1 MIRRLMTGV
10 SLAAMT
16 LAAQAAFNEEVQAAP
31 HTFIV
36 GLGEDC
42 VPPTAAL
49 SEQLMQLFVKD
60 LHPGDNL
67 IVYDAPKRV
76 VIATITLPDR
86 EAFERPAVRI
96 QQFGAEL
103 VKIRRFLEARC
114 RAAPEGA
121 GPADNLYFPQF
132 LDEIDRDRT
141 EALPRGSASLL
152 VVGSALYN
160 DPGDPGISM
169 LGGHYPSDSHLNA
182 APSASVF
189 STADKRAALAGV
201 DVHYCFTDKSWF
213 SDTDQKAVLR
223 WWSLY
228 VGSQQGLLATFTGD
242 VATCFERFEHS
253 ITAGAPVFKVE
264 TSGTELEMLM
274 AQRAP
279 ITRQNIVLKSAPA
292 PAPRPVDNHYEVSS
306 ATPPAGAGFLD
317 AHATISHEAPQT
329 WRGLAKIGIS
339 WSCPVDL
346 DIYARGSSQNPFLY
360 YGHTDSSEGHFPHD
374 YTNAPGGS
382 SFEYVEFTHPIDLS
396 TMEAFVNF
404 YGGSCAS
411 GPSGIVRLWF
421 DNRIY
426 EGHFALTATIGN
438 HGQRE
443 SGQMTGPDWTEI
455 NVKSLL
461 HEAAREQE
469 AGQ

>member
-16 LAAQAAFNEEVQAAP
+16 LAAQAAFNKPAQAAP

-36 GLGEDC
+36 GLADDC
-42 VPPTAAL
+42 APPTAAL
-49 SEQLMQLFVKD
+49 SEQLMKLFVNG
-60 LHPGDNL
+60 LHPGDSL
-67 IVYDAPKRV
+67 SVYDAPKRV
-76 VIATITLPDR
+76 EIATITLPDR

-96 QQFGAEL
+96 QQFSGEL
-103 VKIRRFLEARC
+103 IKIRRFLEARC
-114 RAAPEGA
+114 RAQPEGA
-121 GPADNLYFPQF
+121 GPANNLFFPQF
-132 LDEIDRDRT
+132 LDDIARDRT

-169 LGGHYPSDSHLNA
+169 LGGHYPSDSHLTA

-189 STADKRAALAGV
+189 STADKREALAGV

-213 SDTDQKAVLR
+213 SDTYPKAVLR

-242 VATCFERFEHS
+242 VATCFDRFEHS
-253 ITAGAPVFKVE
+253 VTAGASVFKAE
-264 TSGTELEMLM
+264 TGGSELKMLI

-279 ITRQNIVLKSAPA
+279 IIRQTIVPTPAASAPN
-292 PAPRPVDNHYEVSS
+292 PAENHQEVSR
-306 ATPPAGAGFLD
+306 ATPPAD
-317 AHATISHEAPQT
+317 AALFDPHATISHEALQAR
-329 WRGLAKIGIS
+329 RGLAKIGIS
-339 WSCPVDL
+339 WTCPVDL
-346 DIYARGSSQNPFLY
+346 DLYARGSSQNSFLY
-360 YGHTDSSEGHFPHD
+360 YRHPDSPEGHFPHD
-374 YTNAPGGS
+374 YTNAPGGTA
-382 SFEYVEFTHPIDLS
+382 FEYVEFTHPIDLS

-404 YGGSCAS
+404 YGGSCPV

-426 EGHFALTATIGN
+426 EGHFALAATEGN
-438 HGQRE
+438 HGDLL
-443 SGQMTGPDWTEI
+443 SGRMTGPDWTAI
-455 NVKSLL
+455 DVKSLL
-461 HEAAREQE
+461 HMAGPEQE

>member
-16 LAAQAAFNEEVQAAP
+16 LAAHAAIEPAQAAP

-49 SEQLMQLFVKD
+49 SEALMQLFVNR
-60 LHPGDNL
+60 LQPGDSL
-67 IVYDAPKRV
+67 SVYDAPKRV

-96 QQFGAEL
+96 QQFGSEL

-114 RAAPEGA
+114 RAAREGA

-132 LDEIDRDRT
+132 LDEIARDRT

-189 STADKRAALAGV
+189 STVDKRAALAGV

-213 SDTDQKAVLR
+213 SDTGEKAVLR

-253 ITAGAPVFKVE
+253 VTAGAQLFKAE
-264 TSGTELEMLM
+264 TGDTKLKMLV

-279 ITRQNIVLKSAPA
+279 IIRQLIGPTPA
-292 PAPRPVDNHYEVSS
+292 PAPKNAENHQEVSQ
-306 ATPPAGAGFLD
+306 ATLPTAAGFLD
-317 AHATISHEAPQT
+317 DHATISHEAPQAR
-329 WRGLAKIGIS
+329 RGLAKIGIR
-339 WSCPVDL
+339 WTCPVDL

-374 YTNAPGGS
+374 YTAAPGGS
-382 SFEYVEFTHPIDLS
+382 SFEYVEFTHPVDLS

-404 YGGSCAS
+404 YGGTCPV

-426 EGHFALTATIGN
+426 EGSFALNATEGN
-438 HGQRE
+438 HGGRQ
-443 SGQMTGPDWTEI
+443 SGRMTGPDWTEI
-455 NVKSLL
+455 DVKSLL
-461 HEAAREQE
+461 HMAVRE
-469 AGQ
+469 